1 MGAGIIPTCIYKNK
15 LHFLLGKE
23 NKHNNTPGW
32 SDFGGGREKGE
43 TLFNTAVR
51 EGYEELSGFLGSKE
65 YLKKHLKEK
74 GTYKIS
80 DKMYSSYLFYY
91 PYNKSLVHFYNNHYN
106 CIEQKLDPSII
117 KKSTIFEKSQ
127 IKWVSIDELNKLEIR
142 KFYQPIVQNIINE
155 KLSIERFIKRVKV
168 L

>member
-23 NKHNNTPGW
+23 NKHNDTPGW
-32 SDFGGGREKGE
+32 SDFGGGKEKGE
-43 TLFNTAVR
+43 TLFNTAIR

-65 YLKKHLKEK
+65 YLKNHLKEK

-80 DKMYSSYLFYY
+80 DKTYTSYLFYY
-91 PYNKSLVHFYNNHYN
+91 PYNKSLEHFYNNHYK
-106 CIEQKLDPSII
+106 CIDKALDPSII
-117 KKSTIFEKSQ
+117 KNTTIFEKSQ
-127 IKWVSIDELNKLEIR
+127 IKWVSIDELNNLEIR
-142 KFYQPIVQNIINE
+142 KFYQSIIQNIINE
-155 KLSIERFIKRVKV
+155 KSGIERFIKRVRV

>member
-43 TLFNTAVR
+43 TLFNTAIR

-65 YLKKHLKEK
+65 YLKNHLKEK
-74 GTYKIS
+74 GTYIIS
-80 DKMYSSYLFYY
+80 DKIYSSYLFYY
-91 PYNKSLVHFYNNHYN
+91 PYNKPLVHFYNNHYK

-127 IKWVSIDELNKLEIR
+127 IKWVSIDELNNLEIR
-142 KFYQPIVQNIINE
+142 KFYQPIIQNIITE
-155 KLSIERFIKRVKV
+155 KPSIERFIKRIRV